1 MPDIQS
7 SYLQVLRDF
16 VRSGSEDC
24 RPYMDGL
31 KPELHSL
38 LPEDVITL
46 HEKCML
52 RLLEDVNSTD
62 ADLYYKRSFLFLTEM
77 VLLSRKREDVDRRD
91 ILIAHLKDKI
101 LNNANSFRTMS
112 SKYENVLQH
121 MDSGIAL
128 FDPEGFLSFAN
139 VKLGQFLGLPRK
151 SMIGKTLYELI
162 RMRKI
167 SKGMRRLLI
176 KLHREMFLYRL
187 PFQEVIDE
195 KGQHF
200 LVTAKYDEELDGD
213 ILISV
218 KDVTDFKR
226 IEQSAYYNDKL
237 AMLGK
242 IAASIA
248 HEIRNPLTS
257 IRGFIQLLQPELHKL
272 GKQDYAEIILSEID
286 RANDIIFEFLNSS
299 KPTAP
304 VKEKVQIS
312 SLIKE
317 IVLLFQSEAV
327 LKGCDIQLGDSD
339 PNLYVWVDVKQI
351 KQVLLNL
358 VKNAIEVISGVPG
371 SYGLI
376 RIRTMQV
383 ENQVWIYVED
393 NGAGMDQK
401 TLSKLFDPFFTTK
414 QDGTGLGLSVC
425 YRIIKNH
432 GGVIH
437 VESEVGEGTSF
448 RIQLPLN

>member
-1 MPDIQS
+1 MPDIRTM
-7 SYLQVLRDF
+7 YLQVLQ
-16 VRSGSEDC
+16 VLMQSGPEEARSYSST
-24 RPYMDGL
+24 L
-31 KPELHSL
+31 KPLISSMLPQEVTLLHDRCMRELTGPAR
-38 LPEDVITL
+38 PEDAV
-46 HEKCML
+46 
-52 RLLEDVNSTD
+52 
-62 ADLYYKRSFLFLTEM
+62 LYYQHSFQI
-77 VLLSRKREDVDRRD
+77 LSEAISFCTSQSEQVGKEQSRRFTDRLMQD
-91 ILIAHLKDKI
+91 SSYPSS
-101 LNNANSFRTMS
+101 N

-128 FDPEGFLSFAN
+128 FDQEGFLSFAN

-151 SMIGKTLYELI
+151 SMIGRTFYELV
-162 RMRKI
+162 RLRKLSRGMRK
-167 SKGMRRLLI
+167 LLI
-176 KLHREMFLYRL
+176 KLHREMFVYRL
-187 PFQEVIDE
+187 PFQEVLDE

-226 IEQSAYYNDKL
+226 IEQSVYYNDKL

-257 IRGFIQLLQPELHKL
+257 IRGFIQLLQPELLRL
-272 GKQDYAEIILSEID
+272 GKQDYADIILSEID

-304 VKEKVQIS
+304 VKQKIQIA

-317 IVLLFQSEAV
+317 VVLLFESEAL
-327 LKGCDIQLGDSD
+327 LKGCDIQLSESD

-351 KQVLLNL
+351 KQVLLNI
-358 VKNAIEVISGVPG
+358 VKNAIEVMSDGQKEH
-371 SYGLI
+371 GLI
-376 RIRTMQV
+376 RIRTIKV
-383 ENQVWIYVED
+383 DHQVWIYIED
-393 NGAGMDQK
+393 NGRGMDQK

-414 QDGTGLGLSVC
+414 EDGTGLGLSVC